1 MERYNITI
9 GDKLTH
15 EKLSQS
21 EYFNVMED
29 LAQEF
34 YHNGTPN
41 PCDVHTTIVKDLSL
55 IHI

>member
-15 EKLSQS
+15 EKLSES
-21 EYFNVMED
+21 EYFDVMED

-41 PCDVHTTIVKDLSL
+41 PCDVHTTIVKD
-55 IHI
+55 